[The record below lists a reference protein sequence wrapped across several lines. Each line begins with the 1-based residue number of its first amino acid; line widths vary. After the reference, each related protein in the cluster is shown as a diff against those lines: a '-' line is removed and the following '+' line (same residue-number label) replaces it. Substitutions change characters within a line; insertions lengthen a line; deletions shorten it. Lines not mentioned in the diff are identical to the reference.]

1 MKKIIAVF
9 LVLSLLFVFAGCG
22 KSDDVPTTTTPYIDS
37 GVNNNYNNE
46 YIDNSNLDT
55 TYLNSDVITNVAPQP
70 AETQNTPVVTQDSN
84 SGSSQNSTTTEKN
97 VEVTS
102 APTTT
107 SAPKGVTPDSVETKD
122 GIEKATYT
130 TSERTYIVY
139 YMSELLTHNSEF
151 PVVSWANGTGCAP
164 SLYDGLLREV
174 AKGGFIVVASD
185 ETMAADGT
193 AQIDAID
200 FVITESINK
209 SSTLYKKVDLEK
221 IAVFGHS
228 QGGRSSVNA
237 GAMDDRIACV
247 LSLAGSN
254 YFEEAEKL
262 SKPVLFMAGSKDKIV
277 DAEKWLVTAYNAV
290 NGPATYASLNGAIH
304 TTCCSNPTAYSRYVI
319 SWFNAWF
326 YNDNNYKDMFKDG
339 GELSS
344 DSAWTGFM
352 SKGF

>member
-1 MKKIIAVF
+1 MEKIIAVF

-70 AETQNTPVVTQDSN
+70 TVSQNVQNTTESGGG
-84 SGSSQNSTTTEKN
+84 GSSENTTTTVQEKPT
-97 VEVTS
+97 E
-102 APTTT
+102 APTT

-122 GIEKATYT
+122 GIEKAIYT

-290 NGPATYASLNGAIH
+290 KGPATYASLNGAIH
-304 TTCCSNPTAYSRYVI
+304 TTCCSNPTAYSRYAI

-326 YNDNNYKDMFKDG
+326 YNDGNLKAIFTDG
-339 GELSS
+339 GELSQ
-344 DSAWTGFM
+344 DSNWSGFM
-352 SKGF
+352 CKGF

>member
-1 MKKIIAVF
+1 VQNTTE
-9 LVLSLLFVFAGCG
+9 
-22 KSDDVPTTTTPYIDS
+22 SDGGGSSENTTTTVQEKPT
-37 GVNNNYNNE
+37 E
-46 YIDNSNLDT
+46 
-55 TYLNSDVITNVAPQP
+55 AP
-70 AETQNTPVVTQDSN
+70 
-84 SGSSQNSTTTEKN
+84 
-97 VEVTS
+97 
-102 APTTT
+102 TT

-290 NGPATYASLNGAIH
+290 KGPATYASLNGAIH
-304 TTCCSNPTAYSRYVI
+304 TTCCSNPTAYSRYAI

>member
-70 AETQNTPVVTQDSN
+70 TVSQNVQNTTESGGG
-84 SGSSQNSTTTEKN
+84 GSSENTTT
-97 VEVTS
+97 T
-102 APTTT
+102 A
-107 SAPKGVTPDSVETKD
+107 APKGVTLDSVETKD

-290 NGPATYASLNGAIH
+290 TGPAVYASLNGAIH

-326 YNDNNYKDMFKDG
+326 YNDGNLKAIFIDG
-339 GELSS
+339 GELSQ
-344 DSAWTGFM
+344 DSNWSGFM
-352 SKGF
+352 CKGF